1 MGKDS
6 SILVRVSDEEK
17 HFIDEAAR
25 LSKMKTSSWMRESLL
40 LMADKVVNKTVEIMV
55 PAKTGVPV
63 EVEPVE
69 GLVESAKVRAFDPA
83 GGEVVVEPL
92 PGVKV
97 CKKSTLGQ
105 VPFSPSKGEVERVPV
120 VQRNA
125 RKHHPA
131 CTCLMCAAPPSG
143 KVDAGKTESAKSAP
157 RLAKNGKMYTG
168 ESVLKFGQRA
178 YEIRVGDRREW
189 TFEVPD
195 FEGMP

>member
-6 SILVRVSDEEK
+6 SVLVRVSEEEK
-17 HFIDEAAR
+17 RFIDEAAR

-40 LMADKVVNKTVEIMV
+40 FMADKVVNKTVEIMV

-97 CKKSTLGQ
+97 GKKGALGQ
-105 VPFSPSKGEVERVPV
+105 VPFSPSKGG
-120 VQRNA
+120 
-125 RKHHPA
+125 
-131 CTCLMCAAPPSG
+131 LMCAAPSSA
-143 KVDAGKTESAKSAP
+143 KVDARKTESAKSAP

-178 YEIRVGDRREW
+178 YEIRVGERREW